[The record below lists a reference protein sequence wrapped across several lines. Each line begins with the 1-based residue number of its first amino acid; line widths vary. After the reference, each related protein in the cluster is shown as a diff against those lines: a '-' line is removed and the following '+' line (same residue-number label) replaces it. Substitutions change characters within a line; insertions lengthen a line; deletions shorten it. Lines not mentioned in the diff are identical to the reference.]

1 MENGSLIFRFWT
13 LNSEPSHHNKSNNNT
28 FKASNRKVHPRN
40 EFRNLR
46 RDPLYKY
53 DIFIFWRWSL
63 LYCFFRRWRRRQ
75 QQQQQQQQ
83 KQQLS
88 YCRDHISAVAWTPF
102 DEKIANRGF
111 HVIKF
116 DNRYMGLTQRFD
128 NIIAPGGGEPSFA
141 YTINDMADDAVAV
154 LNHYGISK
162 AHVIGA
168 SIGGLITSHKWLVQ
182 DTQNV
187 ALL

>member
-1 MENGSLIFRFWT
+1 MIFSFFEGGRYYIAFFAADDDD
-13 LNSEPSHHNKSNNNT
+13 NNNNNSSSRS
-28 FKASNRKVHPRN
+28 SN
-40 EFRNLR
+40 
-46 RDPLYKY
+46 
-53 DIFIFWRWSL
+53 SL
-63 LYCFFRRWRRRQ
+63 TV
-75 QQQQQQQQ
+75 
-83 KQQLS
+83 
-88 YCRDHISAVAWTPF
+88 DHISAVAWTPF